1 MYGPGFTPHTP
12 RPAADDAP
20 PVQTVST
27 VEWFF
32 AILLMAIPLVNLI
45 FLLVWAFGDGIN
57 PNKVTWARAALL
69 WMGIWFVLSLCF
81 FSTVMSALTTVI
93 AK

>member
-1 MYGPGFTPHTP
+1 MYGPGFTPQTP

-57 PNKVTWARAALL
+57 PNKVTWARAALDGYL
-69 WMGIWFVLSLCF
+69 VC
-81 FSTVMSALTTVI
+81 AL
-93 AK
+93 ALLFLDGDECPHHSDS

>member
-1 MYGPGFTPHTP
+1 MYGPGFTPQTP
-12 RPAADDAP
+12 RPAADAAP

-57 PNKVTWARAALL
+57 PNKGDLGEGGAALDGDL
-69 WMGIWFVLSLCF
+69 VC
-81 FSTVMSALTTVI
+81 AL
-93 AK
+93 ALLFLDCDECPHHSDS